1 MPDDSKS
8 SQQAAENDSTERQPA
23 PVRRRFINVRVIAF
37 LVILAAIAMFG
48 VREVK
53 DRFAFVFEE
62 DARVQADLITISSR
76 VAGWITK
83 MPIREGDA
91 LAAGSVIVQVDD
103 RESQTSANE
112 LGAQLSGVTA
122 QKNRLQSERRLVS
135 IQIESRLVSERSRM
149 QTAEV
154 TVSALRPQLELARRE
169 FERTT
174 KLFTD
179 NVSSRRQLEQS
190 ESKLQQLDREYRVA
204 VAEKGSA
211 NSRVAEADAEKARLD
226 VLAADL
232 QVLEQKANEIQ
243 ARIDRQKLDI
253 LDRTVKS
260 PISGVVDKTFVDSGE
275 YVTPGQRLALIH
287 DPTKVW
293 IEANVKETEIRRLQ
307 LGQSVQ
313 VKVDA
318 YPDVK
323 FEGKLESIGNAATSQ
338 FALLPTPN
346 PSGNFTKITQR
357 MPVRIAIQQDNGRLK
372 PGMMVE
378 IKIAAER

>member
-1 MPDDSKS
+1 
-8 SQQAAENDSTERQPA
+8 
-23 PVRRRFINVRVIAF
+23 
-37 LVILAAIAMFG
+37 
-48 VREVK
+48 
-53 DRFAFVFEE
+53 
-62 DARVQADLITISSR
+62 
-76 VAGWITK
+76 